1 MSSLSGST
9 ALDSVYGTSGSTTSI
24 SNSNSE
30 LDKEAFLML
39 LVTQFQYQDPL
50 NPMEDKEFIAQ
61 LAQFSALEQSMA
73 MNENITNLMNLTAM
87 QTSIHITNY
96 IGKEV
101 SARGYGIYKEGDE
114 VSLIQ
119 YAGSEEMS
127 SCVINILD
135 ASNNIVRTVDL
146 GSQASGIHD
155 FVWDGKKSDGSE
167 APDGTYTVSFTGK
180 NANGDAVYIDTSVS
194 GRVTGTSSYNGE
206 YYLSLTGGRVVL
218 LSNVREVLESTA
230 SSATPGKEYIGTE
243 RNDYLEGEAGAADTI
258 SAGDGNDIIL
268 YDEFDE
274 LIDGGDGFDFL
285 LAEGDLQNNYKNIE
299 AVIRGS
305 DAKSIQSYNALTNL
319 GITITDGKLD
329 MTAAGWTANWESAGN
344 NQWTYTGDK
353 KLTIEIL
360 DTSKIIEAAE
370 ESAVQAQLANAA
382 SAANS
387 VLSAAPAQSTFS
399 QALADGLRNS
409 VPTSTASATAQ
420 TLKEKASSAINSY
433 MKGIIAQ

>member
-9 ALDSVYGTSGSTTSI
+9 ALDSVYGTSGSSGSI

-73 MNENITNLMNLTAM
+73 MNENITELMNLTAM

-114 VSLIQ
+114 ISVIQ
-119 YAGSEEMS
+119 YAGSEEMA

-218 LSNVREVLESTA
+218 LSNVREVLEAAS

-243 RNDYLEGEAGAADTI
+243 GNDYLEGEAGAADTI
-258 SAGDGNDIIL
+258 SAGAGNDIIL

-274 LIDGGDGFDFL
+274 LVDGGDGFDFL
-285 LAEGDLQNNYKNIE
+285 LADGDLQNNYKNIE

-329 MTAAGWTANWESAGN
+329 MTAAGWTNNWESAGN

-360 DTSKIIEAAE
+360 DTSKIIEAPAE
-370 ESAVQAQLANAA
+370 ETQVQAQMAA
-382 SAANS
+382 AANS
-387 VLSAAPAQSTFS
+387 VLSANPAQSTFS
-399 QALADGLRNS
+399 QALADGLNNS
-409 VPTSTASATAQ
+409 VPSSVTGQ
-420 TLKEKASSAINSY
+420 TLKEKASSAINNY
-433 MKGIIAQ
+433 MKGLIAQ

>member
-1 MSSLSGST
+1 
-9 ALDSVYGTSGSTTSI
+9 
-24 SNSNSE
+24 
-30 LDKEAFLML
+30 ML

-243 RNDYLEGEAGAADTI
+243 GNDYLEGEAGAADTI

>member
-243 RNDYLEGEAGAADTI
+243 GNDYLEGEAGAADTI

-360 DTSKIIEAAE
+360 DTSKIIKAAE

>member
-1 MSSLSGST
+1 M
-9 ALDSVYGTSGSTTSI
+9 DSVYGTSGSTTSI

-243 RNDYLEGEAGAADTI
+243 GNDYLEGEAGAADTI

>member
-243 RNDYLEGEAGAADTI
+243 GNDYLEGEAGAADTI